1 MYYRFHP
8 YVWAENTLA
17 NVPDYGQQDVAQ
29 GCPCRRCVMALNII
43 SNYAANVAHRNL
55 SASDDMATRS
65 LSKLSSGTRVV
76 SARDDAA
83 SMAIGARL
91 NATTEALKTASVNV
105 GQANSMLQIADGGMA
120 TIDNILVRM
129 KTLSVQASSGNLSDT
144 ERGFL
149 NDEFVQLRD
158 EIDRIAS
165 STNFNGIQLLGD
177 GGDVAINFGDLA
189 SGAGG
194 AALVPAT
201 GFDGFAITDN
211 NYWATD
217 TDTDLTDSS
226 FSVEINE
233 LAGGQI
239 IMTVTS
245 TIDGVAGD
253 RAQSIDV
260 SDYVSGGTTEIGA
273 GENATLNF
281 DELGLS
287 FTVNTNFS
295 ATVTEVSGGGG
306 ATDFGSD
313 TAFGASSI
321 NSTLNTVTMAAD
333 NGQALQN
340 SIEFQVGAG
349 NTAND
354 RLNIS
359 LNSVDSDTLGAGAL
373 GTQDSLLSLGANAIS
388 TAGNAQT
395 AVEVVTRAIDD
406 LQRAR
411 AGVGTYQNRLDFAG
425 QNLAT
430 TQENTESARSTLLD
444 LDVASEMTAFTSK
457 QILVQSGVA
466 MLAQANQMPQ
476 NLLRL
481 LQ

>member
-1 MYYRFHP
+1 
-8 YVWAENTLA
+8 
-17 NVPDYGQQDVAQ
+17 
-29 GCPCRRCVMALNII
+29 MALNII

-55 SASDDMATRS
+55 TASDEMATRS

-91 NATTEALKTASVNV
+91 NATTQALKTATVNV

-120 TIDNILVRM
+120 TIDDILVRM
-129 KTLSVQASSGNLSDT
+129 KTLAVQSSSGNLSDT

-149 NDEFVQLRD
+149 NDEFTELRD

-165 STNFNGIQLLGD
+165 STNFNGIQLLGN
-177 GGDVAINFGDLA
+177 GGDVAIEFGDLA
-189 SGAGG
+189 AGQG
-194 AALVPAT
+194 GEALVPVN
-201 GFDGFAITDN
+201 GFDNFAITDN

-217 TDTDLTDSS
+217 A
-226 FSVEINE
+226 N
-233 LAGGQI
+233 AGGVTDNSFTVNINYGAGDQV

-245 TIDGVAGD
+245 TIDGAAD
-253 RAQSIDV
+253 RTQSIDV
-260 SDYVSGGTTEIGA
+260 TDFRTSGTTAIGA
-273 GENATLNF
+273 GESATLNF

-295 ATVTEVSGGGG
+295 ASVAAIRADNTG
-306 ATDFGSD
+306 ASDFGTDTDFNGSGLD
-313 TAFGASSI
+313 SAAG
-321 NSTLNTVTMAAD
+321 NVVTMAAD
-333 NGQALQN
+333 NGQQLAN
-340 SIEFQVGAG
+340 SIEFQVGGG

-354 RLNIS
+354 RLSIS
-359 LNSVDSDTLGAGAL
+359 LTSVDSGSL
-373 GTQDSLLSLGANAIS
+373 GTGVGGTE
-388 TAGNAQT
+388 TALNDATVDIATAAAAQNT
-395 AVEVVTRAIDD
+395 VEVVTRAIDD

-411 AGVGTYQNRLDFAG
+411 AAVGTSQNRLDFAG
-425 QNLAT
+425 QNLAS

-444 LDVASEMTAFTSK
+444 LDVAAEMTAFTSK

>member
-1 MYYRFHP
+1 
-8 YVWAENTLA
+8 
-17 NVPDYGQQDVAQ
+17 
-29 GCPCRRCVMALNII
+29 MALNII

-55 SASDDMATRS
+55 SASDEMATRS

-91 NATTEALKTASVNV
+91 NATTQALKTASVNV

-120 TIDNILVRM
+120 TIDDVLVRM
-129 KTLSVQASSGNLSDT
+129 KTLAVQASSGNLSDT

-177 GGDVAINFGDLA
+177 GGDVAINLT
-189 SGAGG
+189 
-194 AALVPAT
+194 PAT
-201 GFDGFAITDN
+201 SNEALTPAFGFDRFAITDN
-211 NYWATD
+211 NYWAQD
-217 TDTDLTDSS
+217 AAEDGVDDNGLEVRIGRMAD
-226 FSVEINE
+226 
-233 LAGGQI
+233 GQV
-239 IMTVTS
+239 IMTVLAA
-245 TIDGVAGD
+245 IDGSID
-253 RAQSIDV
+253 RTQSIDV
-260 SDYVSGGTTEIGA
+260 TDFAATGGSQAIDPGK
-273 GENATLNF
+273 NAILNF

-287 FTVNTNFS
+287 IQINTNFS
-295 ATVTEVSGGGG
+295 DTVDYVAVSAANNFGFGS
-306 ATDFGSD
+306 ANTDFMGTGVDTSAGQFFFMEEDKGQQLSD
-313 TAFGASSI
+313 T
-321 NSTLNTVTMAAD
+321 
-333 NGQALQN
+333 
-340 SIEFQVGAG
+340 IEFQVGGG

-354 RLNIS
+354 RLSINLS
-359 LNSVDSDTLGAGAL
+359 AVDSAVLGSSGLGQESLEDL
-373 GTQDSLLSLGANAIS
+373 GTNAIS
-388 TAGNAQT
+388 TAAGAQN

-411 AGVGTYQNRLDFAG
+411 AAVGTSQNRLDFAA
-425 QNLAT
+425 QNLAS

-444 LDVASEMTAFTSK
+444 LDVAAEMTAFTSK

-481 LQ
+481 LQG

>member
-1 MYYRFHP
+1 
-8 YVWAENTLA
+8 
-17 NVPDYGQQDVAQ
+17 
-29 GCPCRRCVMALNII
+29 MALNII

-55 SASDDMATRS
+55 TASDTMATRS
-65 LSKLSSGTRVV
+65 LAKLSSGTRVV

-91 NATTEALKTASVNV
+91 NATTESLKTATVNV
-105 GQANSMLQIADGGMA
+105 NQANSMLQIADGGMA
-120 TIDNILVRM
+120 TIDDILVRM
-129 KTLSVQASSGNLSDT
+129 KTLAVQASSGNLSDT

-149 NDEFVQLRD
+149 NDEFVQLRE

-177 GGDVAINFGDLA
+177 GGDVAINFDDLA
-189 SGAGG
+189 SGGSG
-194 AALVPAT
+194 AALTPVN
-201 GFDGFAITDN
+201 GFDNFAITDN

-217 TDTDLTDSS
+217 TDSDITDNNFEVD
-226 FSVEINE
+226 IDYA
-233 LAGGQI
+233 AGGQV
-239 IMTVTS
+239 IMTVNATV
-245 TIDGVAGD
+245 DGD
-253 RAQSIDV
+253 NRSQSIDV
-260 SDYVSGGTTEIGA
+260 TDYASGGTTAIGA

-295 ATVTEVSGGGG
+295 ASVSSIAADNTG
-306 ATDFGSD
+306 ASNFGSD
-313 TAFGASSI
+313 TTFNGVTGNDSSA
-321 NSTLNTVTMAAD
+321 NVVNMAAD
-333 NGQALQN
+333 NGQQLAT
-340 SIEFQVGAG
+340 SIEFQVGGG

-354 RLNIS
+354 RLSIDLS
-359 LNSVDSDTLGAGAL
+359 SVDADTLGTGSS
-373 GTQDSLLSLGANAIS
+373 GSETSLEDLGANAID
-388 TAGNAQT
+388 TAAGAQN

-411 AGVGTYQNRLDFAG
+411 AAIGTSQNRLDFAG
-425 QNLAT
+425 QNLAS
-430 TQENTESARSTLLD
+430 TQENTESARSTLMD
-444 LDVASEMTAFTSK
+444 LDVAAEMTAFTSK

>member
-1 MYYRFHP
+1 
-8 YVWAENTLA
+8 
-17 NVPDYGQQDVAQ
+17 
-29 GCPCRRCVMALNII
+29 MALNII

-55 SASDDMATRS
+55 SASDEMATRS

-149 NDEFVQLRD
+149 NDEFVQLRE

-177 GGDVAINFGDLA
+177 GGDVAIEFGDLA
-189 SGAGG
+189 AAGSGE
-194 AALVPAT
+194 ALVPVN
-201 GFDGFAITDN
+201 GFDNFAITDN

-217 TDTDLTDSS
+217 TNTNTVTDNS
-226 FSVEINE
+226 FEVNINYG
-233 LAGGQI
+233 AGDQV

-245 TIDGVAGD
+245 TIDGAAD
-253 RAQSIDV
+253 RTQSIDIT
-260 SDYVSGGTTEIGA
+260 DYRTGGTTAISA
-273 GENATLNF
+273 GDNATLNF
-281 DELGLS
+281 DELGLT

-295 ATVTEVSGGGG
+295 ASVATIRGDNTGASDFGT
-306 ATDFGSD
+306 ATDFNGS
-313 TAFGASSI
+313 GL
-321 NSTLNTVTMAAD
+321 NSATGNIVTMAAD
-333 NGQALQN
+333 NGQTLQN
-340 SIEFQVGAG
+340 SINFQVGAG

-354 RLNIS
+354 RLAIT
-359 LNSVDSDTLGAGAL
+359 LNAVDSDTLGAGAL
-373 GTQDSLLSLGANAIS
+373 GTQTSLLDLGSNAIG
-388 TAGNAQT
+388 TAGNAQS

>member
-1 MYYRFHP
+1 
-8 YVWAENTLA
+8 
-17 NVPDYGQQDVAQ
+17 
-29 GCPCRRCVMALNII
+29 MALNII

-55 SASDDMATRS
+55 TASDTMATRS
-65 LSKLSSGTRVV
+65 LAKLSSGTRVV

-91 NATTEALKTASVNV
+91 NATTQALKTATVNV

-120 TIDNILVRM
+120 TIDDILVRM

-177 GGDVAINFGDLA
+177 GGDVALDFTDLA
-189 SGAGG
+189 ATGTGRG
-194 AALVPAT
+194 LVPVN
-201 GFDGFAITDN
+201 GFDSIAITDN

-217 TDTDLTDSS
+217 ADAPLAPDVTDNS
-226 FSVEINE
+226 FQVNINE
-233 LAGGQI
+233 IAGGQV
-239 IMTVTS
+239 IMTVTA
-245 TIDGVAGD
+245 TIDGAVN
-253 RAQSIDV
+253 RTQSIDV
-260 SDYVSGGTTEIGA
+260 TDYAATGGTTAISA
-273 GENATLNF
+273 GENASINF
-281 DELGLS
+281 DELGLT
-287 FTVNTNFS
+287 FAVNTNFS
-295 ATVTEVSGGGG
+295 ASIDFVIAG
-306 ATDFGSD
+306 AAGANDFGTSTNFNGSGLD
-313 TAFGASSI
+313 SSLG
-321 NSTLNTVTMAAD
+321 NVVTIAAD
-333 NGQALQN
+333 NGQTLQ
-340 SIEFQVGAG
+340 ETVDFQVGAG

-354 RLNIS
+354 RLAIEFS
-359 LNSVDSDTLGAGAL
+359 AVDSATLGSGSG
-373 GTQDSLLSLGANAIS
+373 GTETSIADLGANAID
-388 TAGNAQT
+388 TAANAQA

-411 AGVGTYQNRLDFAG
+411 ANIGTYQNRLDFAG
-425 QNLAT
+425 QNLAS

-444 LDVASEMTAFTSK
+444 LDVAAEMTSFTSK

-481 LQ
+481 LQG

>member
-1 MYYRFHP
+1 
-8 YVWAENTLA
+8 
-17 NVPDYGQQDVAQ
+17 
-29 GCPCRRCVMALNII
+29 MALNII

-55 SASDDMATRS
+55 TASDEMATRS

-91 NATTEALKTASVNV
+91 NATTQALKTATVNV
-105 GQANSMLQIADGGMA
+105 GQANAMLQIADGGMA
-120 TIDNILVRM
+120 TIDDILVRM
-129 KTLSVQASSGNLSDT
+129 KTLAVQSSSGNLSDT

-149 NDEFVQLRD
+149 NDEFTELRD
-158 EIDRIAS
+158 EVDRIAS
-165 STNFNGIQLLGD
+165 STNFNGIQLLGN
-177 GGDVAINFGDLA
+177 GGDVALDYADLEA
-189 SGAGG
+189 AGTG
-194 AALVPAT
+194 AAISAAN
-201 GFDGFAITDN
+201 GFDAIAITDN

-217 TDTDLTDSS
+217 TNAGGVTDNDFT
-226 FSVEINE
+226 VAINYA
-233 LAGGQI
+233 AGGQV
-239 IMTVTS
+239 IMTVS
-245 TIDGVAGD
+245 TNIDGAAS

-260 SDYVSGGTTEIGA
+260 SDYITGGSKEMSA
-273 GENATLNF
+273 GDKSTLNF

-287 FTVNTNFS
+287 FTINNNFTASVDSIAADNTGASDFGTDTQFN
-295 ATVTEVSGGGG
+295 AG
-306 ATDFGSD
+306 ATNDS
-313 TAFGASSI
+313 TA
-321 NSTLNTVTMAAD
+321 NTVTMAAD
-333 NGQALQN
+333 NGQTLAA
-340 SIEFQVGAG
+340 SIEFQVGGG

-354 RLNIS
+354 RLSIN
-359 LNSVDSDTLGAGAL
+359 LTSVDSEAL
-373 GTQDSLLSLGANAIS
+373 GTGSAGTDTSLSDLGANAIS
-388 TAGNAQT
+388 TAASAQN

-411 AGVGTYQNRLDFAG
+411 AAVGTSQNRLDFAG
-425 QNLAT
+425 QNLAS

-444 LDVASEMTAFTSK
+444 LDVAAEMTAFTSK

>member
-1 MYYRFHP
+1 
-8 YVWAENTLA
+8 
-17 NVPDYGQQDVAQ
+17 
-29 GCPCRRCVMALNII
+29 MALNII

-55 SASDDMATRS
+55 TASDEMATRS

-91 NATTEALKTASVNV
+91 NATTQALKTATVNV

-120 TIDNILVRM
+120 TIDDILVRM
-129 KTLSVQASSGNLSDT
+129 KTLAVQSSSGNLSDT

-149 NDEFVQLRD
+149 NDEFTELRD

-165 STNFNGIQLLGD
+165 STNFNGIQLLGN
-177 GGDVAINFGDLA
+177 GGDVAIEFGDLA
-189 SGAGG
+189 AGQG
-194 AALVPAT
+194 GEALVPVN
-201 GFDGFAITDN
+201 GFDNFAITDN

-217 TDTDLTDSS
+217 A
-226 FSVEINE
+226 N
-233 LAGGQI
+233 AGGVTDNSFTVNINYGAGDQV

-245 TIDGVAGD
+245 TIDGAAD
-253 RAQSIDV
+253 RTQSIDV
-260 SDYVSGGTTEIGA
+260 TDFRTAGTTAVGA
-273 GENATLNF
+273 GESATLNF

-295 ATVTEVSGGGG
+295 ASVAAIRADNTG
-306 ATDFGSD
+306 ASDFGTDTDFNGSGLD
-313 TAFGASSI
+313 SAAG
-321 NSTLNTVTMAAD
+321 NVVTMAAD
-333 NGQALQN
+333 NGQQLAN
-340 SIEFQVGAG
+340 SIEFQVGGG

-354 RLNIS
+354 RLSIN
-359 LNSVDSDTLGAGAL
+359 LTSVDSGSL
-373 GTQDSLLSLGANAIS
+373 GTGVGGTETALNAATVDIA
-388 TAGNAQT
+388 TAAAAQNT
-395 AVEVVTRAIDD
+395 VEVVTRAIDD

-411 AGVGTYQNRLDFAG
+411 AAVGTSQNRLDFAG
-425 QNLAT
+425 QNLAS

-444 LDVASEMTAFTSK
+444 LDVAAEMTAFTSK

>member
-1 MYYRFHP
+1 
-8 YVWAENTLA
+8 
-17 NVPDYGQQDVAQ
+17 
-29 GCPCRRCVMALNII
+29 MALNII

-55 SASDDMATRS
+55 TASDEMATRS

-91 NATTEALKTASVNV
+91 NATTQALKTATVNV

-120 TIDNILVRM
+120 TIDDILVRM
-129 KTLSVQASSGNLSDT
+129 KTLAVQASSGNLSNT

-149 NDEFVQLRD
+149 NDEFTQLRD

-165 STNFNGIQLLGD
+165 STNFNGIQLLGN
-177 GGDVAINFGDLA
+177 GGDVAIEYGDLA
-189 SGAGG
+189 AAGSGE
-194 AALVPAT
+194 ALVPVN
-201 GFDGFAITDN
+201 GFDKFAITDN

-217 TDTDLTDSS
+217 TDSDLTDNN
-226 FSVEINE
+226 FEVNINY
-233 LAGGQI
+233 GPGDQV

-245 TIDGVAGD
+245 TIDGAAD
-253 RAQSIDV
+253 RTQSIDV
-260 SDYVSGGTTEIGA
+260 TDFRTGGTTAIGA
-273 GENATLNF
+273 GGSATLNF
-281 DELGLS
+281 DELGLT

-295 ATVTEVSGGGG
+295 ASVAAIRADNTG
-306 ATDFGSD
+306 ASDFGTD
-313 TAFGASSI
+313 TTFGTSGL
-321 NSTLNTVTMAAD
+321 NSATGNVVTMAAD
-333 NGQALQN
+333 NGQQLAS
-340 SIEFQVGAG
+340 SIQFQVGGG

-354 RLNIS
+354 RLSIN
-359 LNSVDSDTLGAGAL
+359 LTAVDSEAL
-373 GTQDSLLSLGANAIS
+373 GTGSAGTESSLNDLGTNAIN
-388 TAGNAQT
+388 TAAAAQN

-411 AGVGTYQNRLDFAG
+411 AAVGTSQNRLDFAG
-425 QNLAT
+425 QNLAS

-444 LDVASEMTAFTSK
+444 LDVAAEMTAFTSK
-457 QILVQSGVA
+457 QILVQAGVA

>member
-1 MYYRFHP
+1 
-8 YVWAENTLA
+8 
-17 NVPDYGQQDVAQ
+17 
-29 GCPCRRCVMALNII
+29 MALNII

-55 SASDDMATRS
+55 SASDQMATRS

-149 NDEFVQLRD
+149 NDEFVQLRE

-189 SGAGG
+189 SGGSG
-194 AALVPAT
+194 QALVPVN
-201 GFDGFAITDN
+201 GFDTFAITDN

-217 TDTDLTDSS
+217 TDTDLTDNS
-226 FSVEINE
+226 FEVNINYST
-233 LAGGQI
+233 GGQV

-245 TIDGVAGD
+245 TIDGTPD

-260 SDYVSGGTTEIGA
+260 TDYASGGGTTEIGA
-273 GENATLNF
+273 GENATLSF

-287 FTVNTNFS
+287 FSVNSNFS
-295 ATVTEVSGGGG
+295 ASVAAIQADNTGSS
-306 ATDFGSD
+306 DFGSD
-313 TAFGASSI
+313 TTFGTSGIDSSVG
-321 NSTLNTVTMAAD
+321 NVVNMSAD
-333 NGQALQN
+333 NGQTLQN

-388 TAGNAQT
+388 TVGNAQT
-395 AVEVVTRAIDD
+395 SVEVVTRAIDD

-411 AGVGTYQNRLDFAG
+411 AAVGTYQNRLDFAG
-425 QNLAT
+425 QNLAS

-444 LDVASEMTAFTSK
+444 LDVAAEMTAFTSK

>member
-1 MYYRFHP
+1 
-8 YVWAENTLA
+8 
-17 NVPDYGQQDVAQ
+17 
-29 GCPCRRCVMALNII
+29 MALNII

-55 SASDDMATRS
+55 SASDEMATRS

-91 NATTEALKTASVNV
+91 NATTQALKTASVNV

-120 TIDNILVRM
+120 TIDDVLVRM
-129 KTLSVQASSGNLSDT
+129 KTLAVQASSGNLSDT

-149 NDEFVQLRD
+149 NDEFTELRD

-177 GGDVAINFGDLA
+177 GGDVSLNLTP
-189 SGAGG
+189 GADN
-194 AALVPAT
+194 AALTPQF
-201 GFDGFAITDN
+201 GFDRFAITDN
-211 NYWATD
+211 NYWAKDPNESGVTD
-217 TDTDLTDSS
+217 NGFDLRIQ
-226 FSVEINE
+226 EIVS
-233 LAGGQI
+233 GQVI
-239 IMTVTS
+239 ATIVTN
-245 TIDGVAGD
+245 IDFGVD
-253 RAQSIDV
+253 RIQSIDV
-260 SDYVSGGTTEIGA
+260 TDFAATGGTQAIA
-273 GENATLNF
+273 PGENAVLNF

-287 FTVNTNFS
+287 ITVNTNFS
-295 ATVTEVSGGGG
+295 DTVDYVSVGGG
-306 ATDFGSD
+306 ANDFGFNSTNTDFMGSGIDTSGGQFFLMEADKGQQLSD
-313 TAFGASSI
+313 TI
-321 NSTLNTVTMAAD
+321 D
-333 NGQALQN
+333 
-340 SIEFQVGAG
+340 FQVGGG

-354 RLNIS
+354 RLSID
-359 LNSVDSDTLGAGAL
+359 LTPVDSAVLGSADIGLETLEDL
-373 GTQDSLLSLGANAIS
+373 GPNAIN
-388 TAGNAQT
+388 TASDAQN

-411 AGVGTYQNRLDFAG
+411 AAVGTSQNRLDFAA
-425 QNLAT
+425 QNLAS

-444 LDVASEMTAFTSK
+444 LDVAAEMTAFTSK

-481 LQ
+481 LQG

>member
-1 MYYRFHP
+1 
-8 YVWAENTLA
+8 
-17 NVPDYGQQDVAQ
+17 
-29 GCPCRRCVMALNII
+29 MALNII

-55 SASDDMATRS
+55 TNSDTMATRS
-65 LSKLSSGTRVV
+65 LAKLSSGTRVV

-91 NATTEALKTASVNV
+91 NATTQALKTATVNV

-129 KTLSVQASSGNLSDT
+129 KTLAVQASSGNLSDT

-149 NDEFVQLRD
+149 NDEFVQLRE

-177 GGDVAINFGDLA
+177 GGDVALEYGDLA
-189 SGAGG
+189 AGQG
-194 AALVPAT
+194 GEALVPVN
-201 GFDGFAITDN
+201 GFDNFAITDN

-217 TDTDLTDSS
+217 TDTDLTDNN
-226 FSVEINE
+226 FEVNINYG
-233 LAGGQI
+233 AGDQV

-245 TIDGVAGD
+245 TIDGAAD
-253 RAQSIDV
+253 RTQSIDIT
-260 SDYVSGGTTEIGA
+260 DYRTGGTTAIGA

-281 DELGLS
+281 DELGLT

-295 ATVTEVSGGGG
+295 ASVAAIRADNTG
-306 ATDFGSD
+306 ASDFGTDTDFNGSGLD
-313 TAFGASSI
+313 SAAG
-321 NSTLNTVTMAAD
+321 NVVTMAAD
-333 NGQALQN
+333 NGQKLQQTVD
-340 SIEFQVGAG
+340 FQVGAG

-354 RLNIS
+354 RLAIS
-359 LNSVDSDTLGAGAL
+359 FTAVDSETLGSGSA
-373 GTQDSLLSLGANAIS
+373 GTQDSIADLTDNAIDTAANAQS
-388 TAGNAQT
+388 
-395 AVEVVTRAIDD
+395 AVEVIGRAIDD

-411 AGVGTYQNRLDFAG
+411 ANIGTYQNRLDFAG
-425 QNLAT
+425 QNLAS

-444 LDVASEMTAFTSK
+444 LDVAAEMTAFTSK

-481 LQ
+481 LQG

>member
-1 MYYRFHP
+1 
-8 YVWAENTLA
+8 
-17 NVPDYGQQDVAQ
+17 
-29 GCPCRRCVMALNII
+29 MALNII

-55 SASDDMATRS
+55 SASDEMATRS

-91 NATTEALKTASVNV
+91 NATTQALKTATVNV

-120 TIDNILVRM
+120 TIDDILVRM
-129 KTLSVQASSGNLSDT
+129 KTLAVQSSSGNLSDT

-149 NDEFVQLRD
+149 NDEFTELRD

-165 STNFNGIQLLGD
+165 STNFNGIQLLGN
-177 GGDVAINFGDLA
+177 GGDVAIEYGDLA
-189 SGAGG
+189 AAGSGE
-194 AALVPAT
+194 ALVPVN
-201 GFDGFAITDN
+201 GFDNFAITDN

-217 TDTDLTDSS
+217 TDTDLTDNN
-226 FSVEINE
+226 FEVNINYG
-233 LAGGQI
+233 AGDQV

-245 TIDGVAGD
+245 TIDGAAD
-253 RAQSIDV
+253 RTQSIDV
-260 SDYVSGGTTEIGA
+260 TDFRTGGTTAIGA
-273 GENATLNF
+273 GESSTLNF
-281 DELGLS
+281 DELGLT

-295 ATVTEVSGGGG
+295 ASVAAIRADNTG
-306 ATDFGSD
+306 ASDFGTDTDFNG
-313 TAFGASSI
+313 
-321 NSTLNTVTMAAD
+321 STLNSATGNIVTMAAD
-333 NGQALQN
+333 NGQQLAN
-340 SIEFQVGAG
+340 SIEFQVGGG

-354 RLNIS
+354 RLSID
-359 LNSVDSDTLGAGAL
+359 LTAVDSEAL
-373 GTQDSLLSLGANAIS
+373 GTGSAGTETSLNDLGANAIN
-388 TAGNAQT
+388 TAASAQN

-411 AGVGTYQNRLDFAG
+411 AAVGTSQNRLDFAG
-425 QNLAT
+425 QNLAS

-444 LDVASEMTAFTSK
+444 LDVAAEMTAFTSK

>member
-1 MYYRFHP
+1 
-8 YVWAENTLA
+8 
-17 NVPDYGQQDVAQ
+17 
-29 GCPCRRCVMALNII
+29 MALNII

-55 SASDDMATRS
+55 SASDEMATRS

-177 GGDVAINFGDLA
+177 GGDVALEFGDLA
-189 SGAGG
+189 ATGG
-194 AALVPAT
+194 GRALVPVN
-201 GFDGFAITDN
+201 GFDNFAITDN

-217 TDTDLTDSS
+217 TDTDLTDNS
-226 FSVEINE
+226 FEVSINE
-233 LAGGQI
+233 ISAGGPV

-245 TIDGVAGD
+245 TIDGVAD
-253 RAQSIDV
+253 RSQSIDV
-260 SDYVSGGTTEIGA
+260 SDYAATGGTTAIPA
-273 GENATLNF
+273 GGNATLDF

-287 FTVNTNFS
+287 FSVNTNFS
-295 ATVTEVSGGGG
+295 ASIDFVAAGTAGSN
-306 ATDFGSD
+306 DFGTSTNFNGSGLD
-313 TAFGASSI
+313 SSI
-321 NSTLNTVTMAAD
+321 GNVVTMASD
-333 NGQALQN
+333 NGQALQS

-354 RLNIS
+354 RLDIT
-359 LNSVDSDTLGAGAL
+359 LNSVDSETLGAGAL
-373 GTQDSLLSLGANAIS
+373 GTQDSLQTLGANAIS
-388 TAGNAQT
+388 TAASAQG

-411 AGVGTYQNRLDFAG
+411 AAVGTSQNRLDFAG

-444 LDVASEMTAFTSK
+444 LDVAAEMTNFTSK

>member
-1 MYYRFHP
+1 
-8 YVWAENTLA
+8 
-17 NVPDYGQQDVAQ
+17 
-29 GCPCRRCVMALNII
+29 MALNII

-55 SASDDMATRS
+55 TASDEMATRS

-91 NATTEALKTASVNV
+91 NATTQALKTATVNV

-120 TIDNILVRM
+120 TIDDILVRM
-129 KTLSVQASSGNLSDT
+129 KTLAVQSSSGNLSDT

-149 NDEFVQLRD
+149 NDEFTELRD

-177 GGDVAINFGDLA
+177 GGDVAIEFGDLA
-189 SGAGG
+189 AAGSGE
-194 AALVPAT
+194 ALVPVN
-201 GFDGFAITDN
+201 GFDNFAITDN

-217 TDTDLTDSS
+217 TDTDLTDNN
-226 FSVEINE
+226 FEVNINYG
-233 LAGGQI
+233 AGDQV

-245 TIDGVAGD
+245 TIDGAAD
-253 RAQSIDV
+253 RTQSIDV
-260 SDYVSGGTTEIGA
+260 TDFRTGGTTAIGA
-273 GENATLNF
+273 GESATLNF

-295 ATVTEVSGGGG
+295 ASVATIRADNTG
-306 ATDFGSD
+306 ASDFGTDTDFNGSGLD
-313 TAFGASSI
+313 SAAG
-321 NSTLNTVTMAAD
+321 NVVTMAAD
-333 NGQALQN
+333 NGQQLAN
-340 SIEFQVGAG
+340 SIEFQVGGG

-354 RLNIS
+354 RLSIS
-359 LNSVDSDTLGAGAL
+359 LTSVDSGTLGTGVGGTETAL
-373 GTQDSLLSLGANAIS
+373 NDATVDIATAAAAQS
-388 TAGNAQT
+388 T
-395 AVEVVTRAIDD
+395 VEVVTRAIDD

-411 AGVGTYQNRLDFAG
+411 AAVGTSQNRLDFAG
-425 QNLAT
+425 QNLAS

-444 LDVASEMTAFTSK
+444 LDVAAEMTAFTSK

>member
-1 MYYRFHP
+1 
-8 YVWAENTLA
+8 
-17 NVPDYGQQDVAQ
+17 
-29 GCPCRRCVMALNII
+29 MALNII

-55 SASDDMATRS
+55 SASDEMATRS

-91 NATTEALKTASVNV
+91 NATTQALKTATVNV

-120 TIDNILVRM
+120 TIDDILVRM
-129 KTLSVQASSGNLSDT
+129 KTLAVQSSSGNLSDT

-149 NDEFVQLRD
+149 NDEFTELRD

-177 GGDVAINFGDLA
+177 GGDVAIEFGDLA
-189 SGAGG
+189 AAGSGE
-194 AALVPAT
+194 ALVAVN
-201 GFDGFAITDN
+201 GFDNFAITDN

-217 TDTDLTDSS
+217 TDTDLTDNN
-226 FSVEINE
+226 FEVNINYG
-233 LAGGQI
+233 AGDQV

-245 TIDGVAGD
+245 TIDGAAD
-253 RAQSIDV
+253 RTQSIDV
-260 SDYVSGGTTEIGA
+260 TDFRTGGTTAIGA
-273 GENATLNF
+273 GESATLNF

-295 ATVTEVSGGGG
+295 ASVATIRADNTG
-306 ATDFGSD
+306 ASDFGTDTDFNGSGLD
-313 TAFGASSI
+313 SAAG
-321 NSTLNTVTMAAD
+321 NVVTMAAD
-333 NGQALQN
+333 NGQQLAN
-340 SIEFQVGAG
+340 SIEFQVGGG

-354 RLNIS
+354 RLSIS
-359 LNSVDSDTLGAGAL
+359 LTSVDSGTLGTGVGGTETAL
-373 GTQDSLLSLGANAIS
+373 NDATVDIATAAAAQS
-388 TAGNAQT
+388 T
-395 AVEVVTRAIDD
+395 VEVVTRAIDD

-411 AGVGTYQNRLDFAG
+411 AAVGTSQNRLDFAG
-425 QNLAT
+425 QNLAS

-444 LDVASEMTAFTSK
+444 LDVAAEMTAFTSK

>member
-1 MYYRFHP
+1 
-8 YVWAENTLA
+8 
-17 NVPDYGQQDVAQ
+17 
-29 GCPCRRCVMALNII
+29 MALNII

-55 SASDDMATRS
+55 SASDTMATRS

-129 KTLSVQASSGNLSDT
+129 KTLAVQASSGNLSDT

-149 NDEFVQLRD
+149 NDEFVQLRE

-177 GGDVAINFGDLA
+177 GGDVALEFGDLA
-189 SGAGG
+189 AGQQG
-194 AALVPAT
+194 QALVPVN
-201 GFDGFAITDN
+201 GFDNFVITDN

-217 TDTDLTDSS
+217 TDTDLTDNS
-226 FSVEINE
+226 FEVNINYG
-233 LAGGQI
+233 AGDQV

-245 TIDGVAGD
+245 TIDGAAD
-253 RAQSIDV
+253 RTQSIDIT
-260 SDYVSGGTTEIGA
+260 DYRTGGTTAISA

-281 DELGLS
+281 DELGLT

-295 ATVTEVSGGGG
+295 TSVAAIRADNTG
-306 ATDFGSD
+306 ASDFGTD
-313 TAFGASSI
+313 TTFGASGI
-321 NSTLNTVTMAAD
+321 NSATGNIVSMAAD
-333 NGQALQN
+333 NGQQLQS
-340 SIEFQVGAG
+340 SIEFQVGGG

-354 RLNIS
+354 RLSIT
-359 LNSVDSDTLGAGAL
+359 LNAVDSDTLGAGAL
-373 GTQDSLLSLGANAIS
+373 GTQTSLQDLGATAIS
-388 TAGNAQT
+388 TAANAQSS
-395 AVEVVTRAIDD
+395 VEVVTRAIDD

-411 AGVGTYQNRLDFAG
+411 AAVGTSQNRLDFAG

-444 LDVASEMTAFTSK
+444 LDVAAEMTAFTSK

>member
-1 MYYRFHP
+1 
-8 YVWAENTLA
+8 
-17 NVPDYGQQDVAQ
+17 
-29 GCPCRRCVMALNII
+29 MALNII

-55 SASDDMATRS
+55 SASDEMATRS

-91 NATTEALKTASVNV
+91 NATTQALKTATVNV

-120 TIDNILVRM
+120 TIDDILVRM
-129 KTLSVQASSGNLSDT
+129 KTLAVQSSSGNLSDT

-149 NDEFVQLRD
+149 NDEFTELRD

-177 GGDVAINFGDLA
+177 GGDVAIEFGDLA
-189 SGAGG
+189 AAGSGE
-194 AALVPAT
+194 ALVPVN
-201 GFDGFAITDN
+201 GFDNFAITDN

-217 TDTDLTDSS
+217 TDTDLTDNN
-226 FSVEINE
+226 FEVNINYG
-233 LAGGQI
+233 AGDQV

-245 TIDGVAGD
+245 TIDGAAD
-253 RAQSIDV
+253 RTQSIDV
-260 SDYVSGGTTEIGA
+260 TDFRTGGTTAIGA
-273 GENATLNF
+273 GESATLNF

-295 ATVTEVSGGGG
+295 ASVATIRADNTG
-306 ATDFGSD
+306 ASDFGTDTDFNGSGLD
-313 TAFGASSI
+313 SAAG
-321 NSTLNTVTMAAD
+321 NVVTMAAD
-333 NGQALQN
+333 NGQQLAN
-340 SIEFQVGAG
+340 SIEFQVGGG

-354 RLNIS
+354 RLSIS
-359 LNSVDSDTLGAGAL
+359 LTSVDSGTLGTGVGGTETAL
-373 GTQDSLLSLGANAIS
+373 NDATVDIATAAAAQS
-388 TAGNAQT
+388 T
-395 AVEVVTRAIDD
+395 VEVVTRAIDD

-411 AGVGTYQNRLDFAG
+411 AAVGTSQNRLDFAG
-425 QNLAT
+425 QNLAS

-444 LDVASEMTAFTSK
+444 LDVAAEMTAFTSK

>member
-1 MYYRFHP
+1 
-8 YVWAENTLA
+8 
-17 NVPDYGQQDVAQ
+17 
-29 GCPCRRCVMALNII
+29 MALNII

-55 SASDDMATRS
+55 SASDTMATRS

-91 NATTEALKTASVNV
+91 NATTESLKTASVNV

-129 KTLSVQASSGNLSDT
+129 KTLAVQASSGNLSDT

-149 NDEFVQLRD
+149 NDEFVQLRE

-177 GGDVAINFGDLA
+177 GGDVALNFGDLA
-189 SGAGG
+189 AGQQG
-194 AALVPAT
+194 EALVPVN
-201 GFDGFAITDN
+201 GFDNFAITDN

-217 TDTDLTDSS
+217 ADAPLAPDLTDNNFEVS
-226 FSVEINE
+226 INY
-233 LAGGQI
+233 GTGDQV

-245 TIDGVAGD
+245 VIDGAVD
-253 RAQSIDV
+253 RTQSIDV
-260 SDYVSGGTTEIGA
+260 TDYATGGTTAIGA
-273 GENATLNF
+273 GESATLNF

-295 ATVTEVSGGGG
+295 ASVATIQGTTDGSEDFGT
-306 ATDFGSD
+306 ATDFNGS
-313 TAFGASSI
+313 GL
-321 NSTLNTVTMAAD
+321 NSATGNIVSMSAD
-333 NGQALQN
+333 NGQSLQS
-340 SIEFQVGAG
+340 SIEFQVGGG

-354 RLNIS
+354 RLSIT
-359 LNSVDSDTLGAGAL
+359 LNAVDSDTLGAGAL
-373 GTQDSLLSLGANAIS
+373 GTQTSLLDLGSNAIS
-388 TAGNAQT
+388 TAANAQSS
-395 AVEVVTRAIDD
+395 VEVVTRAIDD

-411 AGVGTYQNRLDFAG
+411 AAVGTSQNRLDFAG

-444 LDVASEMTAFTSK
+444 LDVAAEMTAFTSK

>member
-1 MYYRFHP
+1 
-8 YVWAENTLA
+8 
-17 NVPDYGQQDVAQ
+17 
-29 GCPCRRCVMALNII
+29 MALNII

-55 SASDDMATRS
+55 TASDEMATRS

-91 NATTEALKTASVNV
+91 NATTQALKTATVNV

-120 TIDNILVRM
+120 TIDDVLVRM
-129 KTLSVQASSGNLSDT
+129 KTLAVQASSGNLSDT

-149 NDEFVQLRD
+149 NDEFTELRD

-177 GGDVAINFGDLA
+177 GGDVAANFGDLA
-189 SGAGG
+189 SGGGG
-194 AALVPAT
+194 AALVPAA

-217 TDTDLTDSS
+217 TNGGGVTDNS
-226 FSVEINE
+226 FQVSINE
-233 LAGGQI
+233 GTAGQV
-239 IMTVTS
+239 IMTVS
-245 TIDGVAGD
+245 ATIDGAVD
-253 RAQSIDV
+253 RVQSIDV
-260 SDYVSGGTTEIGA
+260 TDYASGGTTAIGA

-281 DELGLS
+281 DELGLT

-295 ATVTEVSGGGG
+295 ATVSTVEAGTAGS
-306 ATDFGSD
+306 ADFGSD
-313 TAFGASSI
+313 ATFDNGASTFD
-321 NSTLNTVTMAAD
+321 STANVVTMEAD
-333 NGQALQN
+333 NGQQLAT
-340 SIEFQVGAG
+340 SIEFQVGGG

-354 RLNIS
+354 RLSIN
-359 LNSVDSDTLGAGAL
+359 LTSVDSAAL
-373 GTQDSLLSLGANAIS
+373 GSGGTGQESLEGLGANAIS
-388 TAGNAQT
+388 TAAGAQN

-411 AGVGTYQNRLDFAG
+411 AAVGTSQNRLDFAG
-425 QNLAT
+425 QNLAS

-444 LDVASEMTAFTSK
+444 LDVAAEMTAFTSK

>member
-1 MYYRFHP
+1 
-8 YVWAENTLA
+8 
-17 NVPDYGQQDVAQ
+17 
-29 GCPCRRCVMALNII
+29 MALNII

-55 SASDDMATRS
+55 SASDQMATRS

-149 NDEFVQLRD
+149 NDEFVQLRE

-177 GGDVAINFGDLA
+177 GGDVAANFGDLA
-189 SGAGG
+189 SGGGG
-194 AALVPAT
+194 AALVPAA

-217 TDTDLTDSS
+217 TNGTVTDNS
-226 FSVEINE
+226 FTVDINE
-233 LAGGQI
+233 GTAGQV
-239 IMTVTS
+239 IMTVSATV
-245 TIDGVAGD
+245 DGDNRV
-253 RAQSIDV
+253 QSIDV
-260 SDYVSGGTTEIGA
+260 TDYATDGTTAIGA

-287 FTVNTNFS
+287 FSVNTNFS
-295 ATVTEVSGGGG
+295 ATVSYVESGTAGSR
-306 ATDFGSD
+306 DFGSD
-313 TAFGASSI
+313 ATFNNGAATFDSTA
-321 NSTLNTVTMAAD
+321 NTVTMEAD
-333 NGQALQN
+333 NGQTLQN

-388 TAGNAQT
+388 TAGNAQS

-411 AGVGTYQNRLDFAG
+411 AAVGTYQNRLDFAG
-425 QNLAT
+425 QNLAS

-444 LDVASEMTAFTSK
+444 LDVAAEMTAFTSK

>member
-1 MYYRFHP
+1 
-8 YVWAENTLA
+8 
-17 NVPDYGQQDVAQ
+17 
-29 GCPCRRCVMALNII
+29 MALNII

-55 SASDDMATRS
+55 TASDTAATRS

-91 NATTEALKTASVNV
+91 NATTESLKTASVNV

-129 KTLSVQASSGNLSDT
+129 KTLAVQASSGNLSDT

-149 NDEFVQLRD
+149 NDEFVQLRE

-189 SGAGG
+189 TGGSG
-194 AALVPAT
+194 AALTPVN
-201 GFDGFAITDN
+201 GFDNFAITDN

-217 TDTDLTDSS
+217 TDSDITDNNFEVD
-226 FSVEINE
+226 IDYA
-233 LAGGQI
+233 AGGQV
-239 IMTVTS
+239 IMTVNATV
-245 TIDGVAGD
+245 DGD
-253 RAQSIDV
+253 NRSQSIDV
-260 SDYVSGGTTEIGA
+260 TDYASGGTTAIGA

-295 ATVTEVSGGGG
+295 ASVSSIAADNTG
-306 ATDFGSD
+306 ASNFGSD
-313 TAFGASSI
+313 TTFNGVTGNDSSA
-321 NSTLNTVTMAAD
+321 NVVNMAAD
-333 NGQALQN
+333 NGQQLAT
-340 SIEFQVGAG
+340 SIEFQVGGG

-354 RLNIS
+354 RLSIDLS
-359 LNSVDSDTLGAGAL
+359 SVDADTLGTGSS
-373 GTQDSLLSLGANAIS
+373 GSETSLEDLGANAID
-388 TAGNAQT
+388 TAAGAQN

-411 AGVGTYQNRLDFAG
+411 AAIGTSQNRLDFAG
-425 QNLAT
+425 QNLAS
-430 TQENTESARSTLLD
+430 TQENTESARSTLMD
-444 LDVASEMTAFTSK
+444 LDVAAEMTAFTSK

>member
-1 MYYRFHP
+1 
-8 YVWAENTLA
+8 
-17 NVPDYGQQDVAQ
+17 
-29 GCPCRRCVMALNII
+29 MALNII

-55 SASDDMATRS
+55 TASDEMATRS

-91 NATTEALKTASVNV
+91 NATTQALKTATVNV

-120 TIDNILVRM
+120 TIDDILVRM
-129 KTLSVQASSGNLSDT
+129 KTLAVQASSGNLSDT

-149 NDEFVQLRD
+149 NDEFTELRD

-177 GGDVAINFGDLA
+177 GGDVALNFGDLA
-189 SGAGG
+189 SGGSG
-194 AALVPAT
+194 AALTPVN
-201 GFDGFAITDN
+201 GFDNFAITDN

-217 TDTDLTDSS
+217 TNSNITDNNFEVD
-226 FSVEINE
+226 IDYA
-233 LAGGQI
+233 AGGQV
-239 IMTVTS
+239 IMTVNATV
-245 TIDGVAGD
+245 DGD
-253 RAQSIDV
+253 NRSQSIDV
-260 SDYVSGGTTEIGA
+260 TDYATNGTTAIGA

-281 DELGLS
+281 DELGLT

-295 ATVTEVSGGGG
+295 ASVSSIAADPSG
-306 ATDFGSD
+306 ASNFGSD
-313 TAFGASSI
+313 TTFNGVTGNDSSANI
-321 NSTLNTVTMAAD
+321 VNMSAD
-333 NGQALQN
+333 NGQQLAT
-340 SIEFQVGAG
+340 SIEFQVGGG

-354 RLNIS
+354 RLSIDLS
-359 LNSVDSDTLGAGAL
+359 SVDADTLGTGSS
-373 GTQDSLLSLGANAIS
+373 GSETSLEDLGANAID
-388 TAGNAQT
+388 TAAGAQN

-411 AGVGTYQNRLDFAG
+411 AAIGTSQNRLDFAG
-425 QNLAT
+425 QNLAS
-430 TQENTESARSTLLD
+430 TQENTESARSTLMD
-444 LDVASEMTAFTSK
+444 LDVAAEMTAFTSK

>member
-1 MYYRFHP
+1 
-8 YVWAENTLA
+8 
-17 NVPDYGQQDVAQ
+17 
-29 GCPCRRCVMALNII
+29 MALNII

-55 SASDDMATRS
+55 SASDEMATRS

-91 NATTEALKTASVNV
+91 NATTASLKTASVNV

-120 TIDNILVRM
+120 TIDDILVRM

-149 NDEFVQLRD
+149 NDEFTELRE

-177 GGDVAINFGDLA
+177 GGDVALDFGDLA
-189 SGAGG
+189 AGQQG
-194 AALVPAT
+194 EALAPVN
-201 GFDGFAITDN
+201 GIDGFAITDN

-217 TDTDLTDSS
+217 ANTNTVTDNS
-226 FSVEINE
+226 FEVNINYG
-233 LAGGQI
+233 AGDQV

-245 TIDGVAGD
+245 TIDGAAD
-253 RAQSIDV
+253 RTQSIDV
-260 SDYVSGGTTEIGA
+260 TDYRTGGTTAISS
-273 GENATLNF
+273 GENATLTF

-295 ATVTEVSGGGG
+295 ASVTTIRGQTDGSEDFGT
-306 ATDFGSD
+306 ATDFNGN
-313 TAFGASSI
+313 GL
-321 NSTLNTVTMAAD
+321 NSATGNIVAMAAD
-333 NGQALQN
+333 NGQSLQT
-340 SIEFQVGAG
+340 SIEFQVGGG

-354 RLNIS
+354 RLAIN
-359 LNSVDSDTLGAGAL
+359 LNAVDSDTLGAGAL
-373 GTQDSLLSLGANAIS
+373 GTETSILDLGANAIS
-388 TAGNAQT
+388 TAGNAQSS
-395 AVEVVTRAIDD
+395 VEVVTRAIDD

-411 AGVGTYQNRLDFAG
+411 ASVGTYQNRLDFAG

-444 LDVASEMTAFTSK
+444 LDVAAEMTAFTSK

>member
-1 MYYRFHP
+1 
-8 YVWAENTLA
+8 
-17 NVPDYGQQDVAQ
+17 
-29 GCPCRRCVMALNII
+29 MALNII

-55 SASDDMATRS
+55 SASDEMATRS

-91 NATTEALKTASVNV
+91 NATTQALKTATVNV

-120 TIDNILVRM
+120 TIDDVLVRM
-129 KTLSVQASSGNLSDT
+129 KTLAVQASSGNLSGT

-149 NDEFVQLRD
+149 QDEFSELRN

-177 GGDVAINFGDLA
+177 GGDVAIEFGDLA

-194 AALVPAT
+194 AALVPAA
-201 GFDGFAITDN
+201 GFDGFAISDN

-217 TDTDLTDSS
+217 ANSNTVTDNS
-226 FSVEINE
+226 FEVEIQQ
-233 LAGGQI
+233 LGTQVV
-239 IMTVTS
+239 MTVTS
-245 TIDGVAGD
+245 TIDGAVD
-253 RAQSIDV
+253 RSQSIDV
-260 SDYVSGGTTEIGA
+260 SDYASGGTTAIGA
-273 GENATLNF
+273 GNNATLNF

-295 ATVTEVSGGGG
+295 ASVSEVAAGTNGSQ
-306 ATDFGSD
+306 DFGSD
-313 TAFGASSI
+313 TAFGAGSI
-321 NSTLNTVTMAAD
+321 DSTANVVTMAAD
-333 NGQALQN
+333 NGQQLAN
-340 SIEFQVGAG
+340 SIEFQVGGG

-354 RLNIS
+354 RLSINLTAVDSATLGQGSNGTEIA
-359 LNSVDSDTLGAGAL
+359 LDDASVD
-373 GTQDSLLSLGANAIS
+373 IS
-388 TAGNAQT
+388 TAAGAQLS
-395 AVEVVTRAIDD
+395 VEVVTRAIDD

-411 AGVGTYQNRLDFAG
+411 AAVGTSQNRLDFAG
-425 QNLAT
+425 QNLAS

-444 LDVASEMTAFTSK
+444 LDVAAEMTAFTSK